1 MRKMSMQYLHKYGE
15 SIQAMTQQIKTGD
28 KWATSHKSC
37 FPAYG
42 ARLINPGYGFSSGK
56 LVRNKAEA
64 ILQLISNSHCFFS
77 KEAIYYK
84 GAFINYV
91 FM

>member
-42 ARLINPGYGFSSGK
+42 AWLINPGYGFSSGK
-56 LVRNKAEA
+56 LVRTKAKPFGGLFS
-64 ILQLISNSHCFFS
+64 IDIVISVRELSQITF
-77 KEAIYYK
+77 
-84 GAFINYV
+84 AFRSG
-91 FM
+91 

>member
-42 ARLINPGYGFSSGK
+42 AWLINPGYGFSSAK
-56 LVRNKAEA
+56 LVSFPQKYE
-64 ILQLISNSHCFFS
+64 F
-77 KEAIYYK
+77 
-84 GAFINYV
+84 
-91 FM
+91 

>member
-1 MRKMSMQYLHKYGE
+1 MRKMSMQEYLHKYGE

-42 ARLINPGYGFSSGK
+42 AWLINPGYGFSRSGK
-56 LVRNKAEA
+56 LVRNKDKA
-64 ILQLISNSHCFFS
+64 IWQLIFN
-77 KEAIYYK
+77 
-84 GAFINYV
+84 
-91 FM
+91 